1 MTRLRFA
8 IALCVVAV
16 GATGAAQTPRPAP
29 PAEKPPSREPAQPL
43 PPEAP
48 PAPGVPRAER
58 PSERQPAGQPVNIRL
73 DVTII
78 DEGGPAPS
86 RKSVSLTVADRQSGQ
101 VRSEVF
107 VQDVGRV
114 PLAVD
119 AFPMLERDNRVRVRM
134 TLDYQPNPGQDR
146 KQPTPMNMRLS
157 FGIVLDNGKKIVAA
171 QAADPV
177 TDRKVSVEV
186 TATVLK

>member
-1 MTRLRFA
+1 MTRVRLA
-8 IALCVVAV
+8 IVLCV
-16 GATGAAQTPRPAP
+16 ATLAATPAAQTPGPPPPPAQPKTRQPAP
-29 PAEKPPSREPAQPL
+29 PLPPDAPL
-43 PPEAP
+43 PPGA
-48 PAPGVPRAER
+48 PRAER
-58 PSERQPAGQPVNIRL
+58 VPPGEPVNIRL

-86 RKSVSLTVADRQSGQ
+86 RKTVSLTVANGQSGQ

-114 PLAVD
+114 PLGVD
-119 AFPMLERDNRVRVRM
+119 VLPMLVRDKVHTRI

-146 KQPTPMNMRLS
+146 KQPTPMSMRLS
-157 FGIVLDNGKKIVAA
+157 FAVHLENGKKIVAA

-177 TDRKVSVEV
+177 TDRRVSVEV
-186 TATVLK
+186 TATIVK